1 LSLTLPITRLAKKL
15 HAENV
20 EPIRPTHSVDV
31 PNDLAYMAWT
41 GITML
46 IPNMSEQTMSMTVK
60 MAKPI
65 LVNPKGLTDDM
76 MPMMT
81 SD

>member
-1 LSLTLPITRLAKKL
+1 
-15 HAENV
+15 
-20 EPIRPTHSVDV
+20 
-31 PNDLAYMAWT
+31 MAWT

-65 LVNPKGLTDDM
+65 LVNPNGLTDDM

-81 SD
+81 SDQIVPIR